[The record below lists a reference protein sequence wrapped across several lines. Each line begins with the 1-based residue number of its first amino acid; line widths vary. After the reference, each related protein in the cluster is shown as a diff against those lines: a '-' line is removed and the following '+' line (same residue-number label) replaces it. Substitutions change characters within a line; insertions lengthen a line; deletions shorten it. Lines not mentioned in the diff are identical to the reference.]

1 MKKRNVKLLITA
13 TLLILCLA
21 LSAVLFAACNGDDL
35 TSAYAEAQKNWS
47 AAKNKVVYDTL
58 VIDGELGSGDSA
70 VPVTVTVEGY
80 RAYIGDEWVFDYN
93 LKATGLEAVA
103 GVLVGSVLEGTGADI
118 TLARSSDGNISLKL
132 GIPYLIDEAVNTSFN
147 ESVVRDYLAVFDFAD
162 NTFYDAANISGSASS
177 FTIDAESSLGYI
189 LYQIAPALSLNFNF
203 DVLPMLESW
212 LTLGD
217 VTGSVS
223 FADGNFSAMTT
234 SQSVE
239 LFLPDEDADFLAY
252 NIDNFPDMLISFFET
267 KKISIAGFVEI
278 DLSSAWAEGISLSAT
293 VGSSA
298 EYHLLASD
306 ATFDSVQADY
316 DAAHSEN

>member
-13 TLLILCLA
+13 TLLILCLV

-70 VPVTVTVEGY
+70 APVTVTVEGY

-162 NTFYDAANISGSASS
+162 NTFYDAENISGSASS

>member
-21 LSAVLFAACNGDDL
+21 LSAALFAACNGDDL

-58 VIDGELGSGDSA
+58 VIDGELGSGAYA

-93 LKATGLEAVA
+93 LKAAGLEAVA

-162 NTFYDAANISGSASS
+162 NTFYDAENISGSASS

-212 LTLGD
+212 LTIGD

>member
-103 GVLVGSVLEGTGADI
+103 GVLVGSVLEGTGANI
-118 TLARSSDGNISLKL
+118 TLARFSDGNISLKL

-162 NTFYDAANISGSASS
+162 NTFYDAENISGSASA

-252 NIDNFPDMLISFFET
+252 NIDNFPDILISFFET

>member
-70 VPVTVTVEGY
+70 VSVTVTVEGY

-162 NTFYDAANISGSASS
+162 NTFYDAENISGSASA

-212 LTLGD
+212 LTLGN

-267 KKISIAGFVEI
+267 KKINIAGFVEI

>member
-1 MKKRNVKLLITA
+1 MKKRNAKLLITA

-21 LSAVLFAACNGDDL
+21 ISAVLFAACNGDDL
-35 TSAYAEAQKNWS
+35 TSAYAEAQKSWS

-70 VPVTVTVEGY
+70 VPVTVTIEGY

-132 GIPYLIDEAVNTSFN
+132 GIPYLIENAIDTSFN

-162 NTFYDAANISGSASS
+162 NTFYDAENISGSASA

-267 KKISIAGFVEI
+267 KKISVAGIVEI

>member
-118 TLARSSDGNISLKL
+118 TLSRSSDGNISLKL
-132 GIPYLIDEAVNTSFN
+132 GIPYLIDAAVNTSFN

-162 NTFYDAANISGSASS
+162 NTFYDAENISGSASS

>member
-118 TLARSSDGNISLKL
+118 TLSRSSDGNISLKL

-162 NTFYDAANISGSASS
+162 NTFYDAENISGSASA
-177 FTIDAESSLGYI
+177 FTINAESSLGYI

-252 NIDNFPDMLISFFET
+252 NIDNFPDILISFFET

>member
-13 TLLILCLA
+13 TLLILCLV

-35 TSAYAEAQKNWS
+35 PSAYAEAQKNWS

-118 TLARSSDGNISLKL
+118 TLSRSSDGNISLKL
-132 GIPYLIDEAVNTSFN
+132 GIPYLIDEALNTSFN

-162 NTFYDAANISGSASS
+162 NTFYDAENISGSASS

>member
-13 TLLILCLA
+13 TLLILCIV

-118 TLARSSDGNISLKL
+118 TLSRSSDGNISLKL

-162 NTFYDAANISGSASS
+162 NTFYDAENISGSASA

-252 NIDNFPDMLISFFET
+252 NIDNFPDILISFFET

>member
-132 GIPYLIDEAVNTSFN
+132 GIPYLIENAIDTSFN

-162 NTFYDAANISGSASS
+162 NTFYDAENISGSASA

>member
-80 RAYIGDEWVFDYN
+80 RAYIGDEWVFGYN

-132 GIPYLIDEAVNTSFN
+132 GIPYLIENAIDTSFN

-162 NTFYDAANISGSASS
+162 NTFYDAENISGSASA

>member
-13 TLLILCLA
+13 ILLILCLA

-118 TLARSSDGNISLKL
+118 TLSRSSDGNISLKL

-162 NTFYDAANISGSASS
+162 NTFYDAENISGSASS

>member
-118 TLARSSDGNISLKL
+118 TLSRSSDGNISLKL
-132 GIPYLIDEAVNTSFN
+132 GIPL
-147 ESVVRDYLAVFDFAD
+147 RLCR
-162 NTFYDAANISGSASS
+162 
-177 FTIDAESSLGYI
+177 
-189 LYQIAPALSLNFNF
+189 Q
-203 DVLPMLESW
+203 
-212 LTLGD
+212 
-217 VTGSVS
+217 
-223 FADGNFSAMTT
+223 
-234 SQSVE
+234 
-239 LFLPDEDADFLAY
+239 
-252 NIDNFPDMLISFFET
+252 
-267 KKISIAGFVEI
+267 
-278 DLSSAWAEGISLSAT
+278 
-293 VGSSA
+293 
-298 EYHLLASD
+298 HLLRCGEHLRQRLR
-306 ATFDSVQADY
+306 V
-316 DAAHSEN
+316 HHRCG

>member
-1 MKKRNVKLLITA
+1 MKKRNVKPLITA

-118 TLARSSDGNISLKL
+118 TLSRSSDGNISLKL

-162 NTFYDAANISGSASS
+162 NTFYDAENISGSASS

>member
-118 TLARSSDGNISLKL
+118 TLSRSSDGNISLKL

-162 NTFYDAANISGSASS
+162 NTFYDAENISGSASA

-252 NIDNFPDMLISFFET
+252 NIDNFPDMLISLFET

-316 DAAHSEN
+316 EAAHSEN

>member
-162 NTFYDAANISGSASS
+162 TTFYDAENISGSASA

>member
-21 LSAVLFAACNGDDL
+21 LPAVLFAACNGDDL

-118 TLARSSDGNISLKL
+118 TLSRSSDGNISLKL

-162 NTFYDAANISGSASS
+162 NTFYDAENISGSASS

-306 ATFDSVQADY
+306 ATFDSVQANY

>member
-118 TLARSSDGNISLKL
+118 TLSRSSDGNISLKL

-162 NTFYDAANISGSASS
+162 NTFYDAENISGSASS

-298 EYHLLASD
+298 KYHLLASD

>member
-47 AAKNKVVYDTL
+47 AAKNKVVYDAL

-70 VPVTVTVEGY
+70 VPITVTVEGY

-118 TLARSSDGNISLKL
+118 TLSRSSDGNISLKL
-132 GIPYLIDEAVNTSFN
+132 GIPYLIEEAIDTSFN

-162 NTFYDAANISGSASS
+162 NTFYDAENISGSASA
-177 FTIDAESSLGYI
+177 FTIDADSSLGYI

>member
-58 VIDGELGSGDSA
+58 VIDGELGSGASA

-118 TLARSSDGNISLKL
+118 TLSRSSDGNISLKL

-162 NTFYDAANISGSASS
+162 NTFYDAENISGSAS
-177 FTIDAESSLGYI
+177 
-189 LYQIAPALSLNFNF
+189 
-203 DVLPMLESW
+203 
-212 LTLGD
+212 
-217 VTGSVS
+217 
-223 FADGNFSAMTT
+223 
-234 SQSVE
+234 
-239 LFLPDEDADFLAY
+239 
-252 NIDNFPDMLISFFET
+252 
-267 KKISIAGFVEI
+267 
-278 DLSSAWAEGISLSAT
+278 
-293 VGSSA
+293 
-298 EYHLLASD
+298 
-306 ATFDSVQADY
+306 
-316 DAAHSEN
+316 AAF

>member
-1 MKKRNVKLLITA
+1 MKKRNVKPLITA
-13 TLLILCLA
+13 TLLILCIA

-118 TLARSSDGNISLKL
+118 TLSRSSDGNISLKL

-162 NTFYDAANISGSASS
+162 NTFYDAENISGSASS

-316 DAAHSEN
+316 DAAHYEN

>member
-1 MKKRNVKLLITA
+1 MKKRNAKLLITA

-118 TLARSSDGNISLKL
+118 TLSRSSDGNISLKL

-162 NTFYDAANISGSASS
+162 NTFYDVENISGSASS

-203 DVLPMLESW
+203 DVLPMLE
-212 LTLGD
+212 TC
-217 VTGSVS
+217 
-223 FADGNFSAMTT
+223 
-234 SQSVE
+234 
-239 LFLPDEDADFLAY
+239 
-252 NIDNFPDMLISFFET
+252 
-267 KKISIAGFVEI
+267 
-278 DLSSAWAEGISLSAT
+278 SSP
-293 VGSSA
+293 SSRPRR
-298 EYHLLASD
+298 
-306 ATFDSVQADY
+306 
-316 DAAHSEN
+316 

>member
-118 TLARSSDGNISLKL
+118 TLSRSSDGNISLKL
-132 GIPYLIDEAVNTSFN
+132 GIPYLIDEAINTSFN
-147 ESVVRDYLAVFDFAD
+147 ESVVCDYLAVFDFAD
-162 NTFYDAANISGSASS
+162 NTFYDAENISGSASS

>member
-118 TLARSSDGNISLKL
+118 TLSRSSDGNISLKL
-132 GIPYLIDEAVNTSFN
+132 GIPYLIENAIDTSFN

-162 NTFYDAANISGSASS
+162 NTFYDAENISGSASA

-267 KKISIAGFVEI
+267 KKINIAGFVEI